1 MGNIATSLENTL
13 HQESRDLLFWI
24 RHCFSGWKTKSRPW
38 KRMFRHFSSLQTDLN
53 SNPCLTPVISCE
65 HWCSPCYSIFGGLH
79 TVIIFFLTTGRCY
92 LYPIIICLCF
102 FFSQILEKQTLVTQ
116 TAEHRYSHV
125 YPCFCHM
132 WRDSLVWILALR
144 VWSQHKGGP
153 PVPLLRQER
162 NQVHHQVARVPPAA
176 CRVPAALQDAR
187 WRTGQT
193 DLVALCLR
201 T

>member
-1 MGNIATSLENTL
+1 
-13 HQESRDLLFWI
+13 
-24 RHCFSGWKTKSRPW
+24 
-38 KRMFRHFSSLQTDLN
+38 MFMCFSSLQTDPN
-53 SNPCLTPVISCE
+53 SNPYLTPVISCE
-65 HWCSPCYSIFGGLH
+65 RWCSPCCSIFGGLH
-79 TVIIFFLTTGRCY
+79 TVITFFLTAGPWCY
-92 LYPIIICLCF
+92 LYPILMCFCFVF
-102 FFSQILEKQTLVTQ
+102 FFPQILEEQTLVTQ
-116 TAEHRYSHV
+116 AAEHRYSHV

-153 PVPLLRQER
+153 PIPLLWQER